1 MIDPAARSHAS
12 RACGSSVP
20 SREVAIARF
29 LVQRANH
36 HEERDLND
44 QKHVLRIL
52 NRTGDTQV
60 AWAPGVK
67 TEEKEAQKTFDKM
80 AKQGYL
86 MFAVEAPGKTP
97 EQVRKFDPKA
107 FEIVAVPQFRGG

>member
-1 MIDPAARSHAS
+1 MT
-12 RACGSSVP
+12 
-20 SREVAIARF
+20 E
-29 LVQRANH
+29 
-36 HEERDLND
+36 
-44 QKHVLRIL
+44 KHVLRIL
-52 NRTGDTQV
+52 DRTGDTAV
-60 AWAPGVK
+60 AWTPGTK
-67 TEEKEAQKTFDKM
+67 TEEDEAEKKFDEM